1 MNPNKPK
8 SSVNV
13 AIKERNIC
21 RFFRILTQ
29 FSFTTTERE
38 LDYHHQKI
46 NIIVA
51 SRAANLLKT

>member
-1 MNPNKPK
+1 MNPNKHK

-13 AIKERNIC
+13 AIKEKNIC
-21 RFFRILTQ
+21 RFFHNLTQ
-29 FSFTTTERE
+29 FPFTTTERE
-38 LDYHHQKI
+38 LGYHHQKI